1 MVPSSEELEEGTR
14 SRVPRGQA
22 QERLHDACARLLAGV
37 TLDDLT
43 AFVTVARLTQESGVS
58 SGAIYSAV
66 DGGVGSAL
74 LLSLVD
80 PKLLPVTTD
89 SATKPIPAKVKTN
102 INVVTTNVPNF

>member
-1 MVPSSEELEEGTR
+1 M
-14 SRVPRGQA
+14 
-22 QERLHDACARLLAGV
+22 
-37 TLDDLT
+37 T
-43 AFVTVARLTQESGVS
+43 ATV
-58 SGAIYSAV
+58 AV